1 MKDSFVYRV
10 KGTVRCVK
18 EEGLYEAYSP
28 RQTCFMFCR
37 EHKIGIA
44 DDVPRLSVTKCEPQ
58 AYTDVNDKK
67 ETFYAENGGILDD

>member
-28 RQTCFMFCR
+28 RQACFMFCR
-37 EHKIGIA
+37 EHRVGIA
-44 DDVPRLSVTKCEPQ
+44 DDVPGLSATKVR
-58 AYTDVNDKK
+58 AKVNDKN

>member
-18 EEGLYEAYSP
+18 EAGLYEAYSP
-28 RQTCFMFCR
+28 RQACFMFCR

-44 DDVPRLSVTKCEPQ
+44 DDVPRLSATKCEPQ